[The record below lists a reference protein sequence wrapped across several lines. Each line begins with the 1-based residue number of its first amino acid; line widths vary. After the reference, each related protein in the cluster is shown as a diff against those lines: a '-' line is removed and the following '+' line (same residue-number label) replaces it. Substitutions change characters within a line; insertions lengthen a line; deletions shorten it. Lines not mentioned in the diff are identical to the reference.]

1 MSLKRK
7 SVGILNKLGL
17 VIAIS
22 LLAQSC
28 TGQSVWESSVVKGK
42 TSTFNCQNLENKIH
56 ITNINYKDPRETRIQ
71 YDNNRLDFSYVSI
84 ISHEDFL
91 EAFKHSFTDSR
102 IAQLAEVNDFV
113 SMVIHVDEK
122 GQILGIYFTLDPS
135 TTIIPE
141 ELELFEKEVFTR
153 VKFEVIGKKV
163 DDLIFHSV
171 YFRIHFNEVQN
182 GELRMVRGSVKLKN
196 RY

>member
-1 MSLKRK
+1 
-7 SVGILNKLGL
+7 
-17 VIAIS
+17 
-22 LLAQSC
+22 
-28 TGQSVWESSVVKGK
+28 
-42 TSTFNCQNLENKIH
+42 
-56 ITNINYKDPRETRIQ
+56 
-71 YDNNRLDFSYVSI
+71 
-84 ISHEDFL
+84 
-91 EAFKHSFTDSR
+91 
-102 IAQLAEVNDFV
+102 
-113 SMVIHVDEK
+113 MVIHVDEK